1 MTTNDTTLQVLVPD
15 MDCSSCVR
23 AITSA
28 VQSVDPRATVAAD
41 LVSKQVS
48 IGGDGGAQA
57 FIAAIRGAGF
67 SVKAE

>member
-1 MTTNDTTLQVLVPD
+1 MASETTLEVSVPD

-28 VQSVDPRATVAAD
+28 VREIDPNATVAAD
-41 LVSKQVS
+41 LQSKKVVVD
-48 IGGDGGAQA
+48 GAGDAQT

-67 SVKAE
+67 SVNAS

>member
-1 MTTNDTTLQVLVPD
+1 MTSDTTLQVLVPD

-28 VQSVDPRATVAAD
+28 VQSVDPHATVAAD
-41 LVSKQVS
+41 LESKQVT
-48 IGGDGGAQA
+48 IGGDGAAGL